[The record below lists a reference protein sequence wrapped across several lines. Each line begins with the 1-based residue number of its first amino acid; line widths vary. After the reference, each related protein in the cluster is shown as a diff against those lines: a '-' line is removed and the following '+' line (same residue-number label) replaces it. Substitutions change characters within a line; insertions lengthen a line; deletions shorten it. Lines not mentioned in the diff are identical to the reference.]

1 MALGCVPGANLD
13 GFWLQ
18 KSTKICSWTALGPSC
33 GRLGP
38 SWAVLEGSWDV
49 LKRHRKMMQKKSAQ
63 KVGKKCVFRRLG
75 GRFGWPR
82 PPWFHNPER
91 TFFDALT
98 DPRSGGGWAGILAEF
113 LGGRRRFWKN
123 FWEGWNRFLRAFWYT
138 FFATFSHHVLC
149 MMVSRVHGRIMYF
162 TYFGLLQTL
171 FLTLDAVD
179 AFKHWSL
186 DTALGLQ
193 DF

>member
-1 MALGCVPGANLD
+1 MPTWMDFGLKNPPKSALGRL
-13 GFWLQ
+13 
-18 KSTKICSWTALGPSC
+18 LGRLVAVL

-38 SWAVLEGSWDV
+38 SWRALETSWRGIEKWYK
-49 LKRHRKMMQKKSAQ
+49 KRVHKKSA
-63 KVGKKCVFRRLG
+63 KSASSGVLGAVFRSPDPLDSIIPGKPFSMLWPTLVLEAAGPGFWQIFWGVEVDFG
-75 GRFGWPR
+75 G
-82 PPWFHNPER
+82 
-91 TFFDALT
+91 FFWRAGT
-98 DPRSGGGWAGILAEF
+98 D
-113 LGGRRRFWKN
+113 FW
-123 FWEGWNRFLRAFWYT
+123 AFWYT
-138 FFATFSHHVLC
+138 FLITFSHHVLC

-162 TYFGLLQTL
+162 TYFGLLQTF